1 MKTPIPQLRTASL
14 ADNTLSVFS
23 QFHGT
28 GIKHSLMRLQ
38 LKGLLKAC
46 ARFPPDYAPCTFF
59 FFAGFA
65 LYPFSIISH
74 SCKYNYLLSPVNSP
88 NKH

>member
-23 QFHGT
+23 QSHGT

-65 LYPFSIISH
+65 LYALAGAQHRPE
-74 SCKYNYLLSPVNSP
+74 
-88 NKH
+88 